1 MYNPNKFDIIK
12 LSLFSTLVVVLVFD
26 GRYLLPWTLNSLFGN
41 NSGATAVLFIF
52 GWFTLSIA
60 QYSLT
65 ATGPPEPAIFRTMDV
80 YELSPL
86 SRPFYVIVC
95 LVFHVIHW

>member
-1 MYNPNKFDIIK
+1 
-12 LSLFSTLVVVLVFD
+12 
-26 GRYLLPWTLNSLFGN
+26 
-41 NSGATAVLFIF
+41 VLFIF